1 MACNPR
7 AAAAVAPSA
16 LVTGP
21 SVAAAA
27 AWSALEKV
35 PTAAAVAALALEM
48 PPTDAVADGGG
59 ASWHGRATAAA
70 TP

>member
-21 SVAAAA
+21 SVAAA

-48 PPTDAVADGGG
+48 PPTDAVADGGVG